1 MTTHTPTTCSDCI
14 AGHYKEGKDIEYII
28 CQIKDRVG
36 LPACTVIAHKDV
48 DSVEDYPVPVD
59 CPLYAGDFVLTIN
72 KKDTLLTLNTQDD
85 ATL

>member
-14 AGHYKEGKDIEYII
+14 AGQYKEGKDVEYII
-28 CQIKDRVG
+28 CRIKEKKG
-36 LPACTVIAHKDV
+36 APACTVIAHKDI

-59 CPLYAGDFVLTIN
+59 CPLHTEDF
-72 KKDTLLTLNTQDD
+72 LLTLNTQDD